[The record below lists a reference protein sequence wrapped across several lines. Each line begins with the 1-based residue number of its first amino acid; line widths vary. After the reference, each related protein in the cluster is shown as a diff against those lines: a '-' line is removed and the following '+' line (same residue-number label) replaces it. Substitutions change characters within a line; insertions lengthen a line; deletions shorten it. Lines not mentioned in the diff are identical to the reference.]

1 MITSKSSLEKLRLF
15 ILQIIL
21 TIILF
26 VFSIPFLWMIT
37 SSLKAPTEI
46 FKKPPP
52 FWLAGGPTTE
62 SLMAALAYWLPLD
75 PRWQNYVDVFT
86 MLPFAR
92 YMWNTTVIV
101 VLAVLGTV
109 ISSAMVAY
117 SFSRLRWP
125 GRDFFFGLLLATMM
139 LPEAITLI
147 PRFVIFRNLN
157 WIDTLWP
164 LIVPFWLAATP
175 LYVFLMRQFF
185 RGLPQELDEAAYI
198 DGASRAQ
205 ILFRIL
211 LPLSVPVIAT
221 VTVFAMLQHYQD
233 FLSPLIYLN
242 SMDKFTMALGVNF
255 FNDADDAR
263 WELIFAS
270 ATVMVTPMI
279 MLFFVAQRYFV
290 QGIAMTGFGGR

>member
-1 MITSKSSLEKLRLF
+1 MTLSQTSTHWREKLRLF

-52 FWLAGGPTTE
+52 FWIMGGPTTE
-62 SLMAALAYWLPLD
+62 SIMNALAYWLPLE

-86 MLPFAR
+86 MLPFAQ
-92 YMWNTTVIV
+92 YMWNTAVIV

-109 ISSAMVAY
+109 ISSSMVAY
-117 SFSRLRWP
+117 SFARLRWP

-147 PRFVIFRNLN
+147 PRFVIFRNLD
-157 WIDTLWP
+157 WIDTLLP

-185 RGLPQELDEAAYI
+185 RGLPLELDEAAYI
-198 DGASRAQ
+198 DGASRLQ

-233 FLSPLIYLN
+233 FLSPLIYLILCPGHR
-242 SMDKFTMALGVNF
+242 DDRFWWTIAVNDILDEEINRTF
-255 FNDADDAR
+255 
-263 WELIFAS
+263 
-270 ATVMVTPMI
+270 
-279 MLFFVAQRYFV
+279 
-290 QGIAMTGFGGR
+290 